1 MDISLSAL
9 SIGASSIDTSNAVG
23 LAMVKKSLE
32 GMEQNGDSLKKMLEL
47 SVNPQ
52 LGQNIDYSV

>member
-9 SIGASSIDTSNAVG
+9 SVNASSIDTSNTIG

-32 GMEQNGDSLKKMLEL
+32 SIEQNGHSLTKMMEA
-47 SVNPQ
+47 SVTPY

>member
-9 SIGASSIDTSNAVG
+9 SVNASSIDTSNTIG

-32 GMEQNGDSLKKMLEL
+32 SIEQNGDSLTKMMEY
-47 SVNPQ
+47 SVTPY